1 MTTSTNNNEE
11 SIKELVF
18 EFIESE
24 TLDQV
29 RLSEGINKEIE
40 AFSPAE
46 NSSKDATD
54 GIFDILATISDSV
67 QEKFDEIL
75 SSHSEKNRCVRALS
89 KLFALLLN
97 TKVVTAE
104 KIKCIIKIAIETT
117 LKLWQEPKQQ

>member
-40 AFSPAE
+40 AFSAAE

-97 TKVVTAE
+97 TKVDAAE